1 MNINI
6 LKKAYIL
13 LVCLF
18 ALNYSCKNDKDYT
31 ATIKN
36 EKATPLAILEDDYK
50 NKLNKCIVAL
60 EKLENAT
67 SFETALSSY
76 KDARN
81 YFKSIEPILAFV
93 DKNNY
98 MSLNAPNILKIEED
112 DATDIK
118 IKKPFGFQVIEETLH
133 EEPIDLKSVAKI
145 TQRTKNRLKL
155 IEQNTH
161 IKLKDYHVIWLI
173 RDQIARIAL
182 TGITGFDS
190 PVLEASLTEAQL
202 GYSTI
207 EFIFNLYVENFSNKK
222 LLDQWNSE
230 IKASTEMLKG
240 DFNEFD
246 RYTFIKNHTHQQLEL
261 LNKTVEDWDVEF
273 PFELAFNNNMSSLF
287 SNDTFNIDFYAD
299 YIEVDSLK
307 QTKQQLGKALFND
320 KKLSANNTMSC
331 ATCHKQELA
340 FTDGLKIFPKQK
352 RNTPTLTYAALQ
364 QSFFYDGRTGNLEGQ
379 IIDVVNNVN
388 EFHSDLSNLH
398 EVIKTDS
405 IYFKAFNRLYSNG
418 VNDANIRNAI
428 AVYVRS
434 LNKFNSKF
442 DNNIN
447 NLEQTITES
456 EINGFNL
463 FMGKAKCATCHFAPV
478 FNGTVPPNFTETEFE
493 LLGVPKSTNLPAI
506 ADTDLGRY
514 DVFKTEQRK
523 HFFKTPTVR
532 NISKTAPYMHNGEYN
547 DLETLMDFYNNGG
560 GVGLGLEF
568 EYQTLPP
575 DSLNLQPKEI
585 KDIIAFMNSL
595 EDKQPKS

>member
-31 ATIKN
+31 AAIQKEN
-36 EKATPLAILEDDYK
+36 STPISLLEDDYK
-50 NKLNKCIVAL
+50 TKLNKCITAL
-60 EKLENAT
+60 ETLEKAT

-76 KDARN
+76 KEARSH
-81 YFKSIEPILAFV
+81 FKSIEPILAFI

-98 MSLNAPNILKIEED
+98 MSLNAPNILKIEEE

-118 IKKPFGFQVIEETLH
+118 IRKPFGFQVIEETLH
-133 EEPIDLKSVAKI
+133 EEPLDLKAVAKI
-145 TQRTKNRLKL
+145 TEKTKHRLKL
-155 IEQNTH
+155 IEQNTY
-161 IKLKDYHVIWLI
+161 IKLKDYHIIWLV

-190 PVLEASLTEAQL
+190 PVLETSLTDAQL
-202 GYSTI
+202 GYMTI
-207 EFIFNLYVENFSNKK
+207 ENILNLYTENFSETT

-230 IKASTEMLKG
+230 IKASIEMLKG

-246 RYTFIKNHTHQQLEL
+246 RYTFIKNYTHQQLEL
-261 LNKTVEDWDVEF
+261 LNKTVQDWNVDF
-273 PFELAFNNNMSSLF
+273 PFELAFNNDMYSLF
-287 SNDTFNIDFYAD
+287 SNDTFNIDFFAD
-299 YIEVDSLK
+299 YVEVDSLK
-307 QTKQQLGKALFND
+307 QTKQQLGKVLFND

-379 IIDVVNNVN
+379 IVDVVNNVN
-388 EFHSDLSNLH
+388 EFHSDLSNLQT
-398 EVIKTDS
+398 VIKTDS
-405 IYFKAFNRLYSNG
+405 TYFKSFNQLYPNG
-418 VNDANIRNAI
+418 VTDDNIRNAI
-428 AVYVRS
+428 AVYIRS

-447 NLEQTITES
+447 DIEQTITQS

-493 LLGVPKSTNLPAI
+493 LLGVPKSTNLPAV

-514 DVFKTEQRK
+514 DVFKTEERK

-532 NISKTAPYMHNGEYN
+532 NISKTAPYMHNGTYN

-560 GVGLGLEF
+560 GTGLGLDF

-575 DSLNLQPKEI
+575 DSLNLQPNER
-585 KDIIAFMNSL
+585 KDIIAFMHSL
-595 EDKQPKS
+595 EDQ

>member
-1 MNINI
+1 MNITT

-31 ATIKN
+31 AVSQN
-36 EKATPLAILEDDYK
+36 EKAIPLALLENHYK
-50 NKLNKCIVAL
+50 TKLSQCINAL
-60 EKLENAT
+60 EALENAT
-67 SFETALSSY
+67 SFETALSNY

-81 YFKSIEPILAFV
+81 HFKSIEPILAFV

-98 MSLNAPNILKIEED
+98 MSLNAPNILKVEEE

-118 IKKPFGFQVIEETLH
+118 IKTPFGFQVIEEKLH
-133 EEPIDLKSVAKI
+133 DEPLDLKSVAKI
-145 TQRTKNRLKL
+145 TKKTKNRLQL
-155 IEQNTH
+155 IEQNTYV
-161 IKLKDYHVIWLI
+161 KLKDYHVIWLI

-202 GYSTI
+202 GYATVKNI
-207 EFIFNLYVENFSNKK
+207 LNTYTENFSDPALLKK
-222 LLDQWNSE
+222 WNTE
-230 IKASTEMLKG
+230 IKASIKALQT
-240 DFNEFD
+240 DFNNFD
-246 RYTFIKNHTHQQLEL
+246 RYLFIKNHTHKQLAL
-261 LNKTVEDWDVEF
+261 LNNTVKDWNVEF
-273 PFELAFNNNMSSLF
+273 PFELAFNNTMTSLF
-287 SNDTFNIDFYAD
+287 SNNTFNIDFFAD
-299 YIEVDSLK
+299 YVEIDSLK
-307 QTKQQLGKALFND
+307 HNKQQLGKTLFND
-320 KKLSANNTMSC
+320 RKLSANNAMSC

-379 IIDVVNNVN
+379 IVDVVNNVN
-388 EFHSDLSNLH
+388 EFHSDLSNLQT
-398 EVIKTDS
+398 VIKTDS
-405 IYFKAFNRLYSNG
+405 TYVKFFNKLYPNG
-418 VNDANIRNAI
+418 VTDANIRNAI
-428 AVYVRS
+428 AVYIRS
-434 LNKFNSKF
+434 LNTFNSKF

-447 NLEQTITES
+447 DIEQTISQS

-506 ADTDLGRY
+506 ADTDFGRY
-514 DVFKTEQRK
+514 DVFKTEERK

-532 NISKTAPYMHNGEYN
+532 NISKTAPYMHNGVYA
-547 DLETLMDFYNNGG
+547 DLEALMDFYNNGG
-560 GVGLGLEF
+560 GAGLGLEF

-575 DSLNLQPKEI
+575 DSLNLQPNEI

-595 EDKQPKS
+595 EDKQPIL

>member
-1 MNINI
+1 MNITT

-31 ATIKN
+31 AASQN
-36 EKATPLAILEDDYK
+36 EKATPLALLENHYK
-50 NKLNKCIVAL
+50 TKLSQCINAL
-60 EKLENAT
+60 EALENAT
-67 SFETALSSY
+67 SFETALSNY
-76 KDARN
+76 REARN
-81 YFKSIEPILAFV
+81 HFKIIEPILAFV

-98 MSLNAPNILKIEED
+98 MSLNAPNILKIEEE

-118 IKKPFGFQVIEETLH
+118 IKKPFGFQVIEEILH
-133 EEPIDLKSVAKI
+133 EEPLDLVSVYNI
-145 TQRTKNRLKL
+145 TEKTKNRLKL

-207 EFIFNLYVENFSNKK
+207 ESILNTYTENFSDPALLKK
-222 LLDQWNSE
+222 WNTEINAS
-230 IKASTEMLKG
+230 IKALQG
-240 DFNEFD
+240 DFNDFD
-246 RYTFIKNHTHQQLEL
+246 RYHFIKNHTHKQLAL
-261 LNKTVEDWDVEF
+261 LNKTAKDWNVEF
-273 PFELAFNNNMSSLF
+273 PFELAFNNTMTSLF
-287 SNDTFNIDFYAD
+287 SNDTFNIDFFAD
-299 YIEVDSLK
+299 YVEIDSLK
-307 QTKQQLGKALFND
+307 QTKQLLGKILFND
-320 KKLSANNTMSC
+320 KKLSANNAMSC

-379 IIDVVNNVN
+379 IVDVVNNVN
-388 EFHSDLSNLH
+388 EFHSDLSNLQT
-398 EVIKTDS
+398 VIKTDS
-405 IYFKAFNRLYSNG
+405 TYFKAFNKLYPNG
-418 VNDANIRNAI
+418 VTDANIRNAI
-428 AVYVRS
+428 AVYIRS

-442 DNNIN
+442 DNNTN
-447 NLEQTITES
+447 NIEQTITQS

-493 LLGVPKSTNLPAI
+493 LLGVPKSTSLPAI

-514 DVFKTEQRK
+514 HIFKTEERK

-532 NISKTAPYMHNGEYN
+532 NISKTAPYMHNGAYA

-560 GVGLGLEF
+560 GTGLGLEF
-568 EYQTLPP
+568 EYQTLPS
-575 DSLNLQPKEI
+575 DSLNLQPNEI

-595 EDKQPKS
+595 EDK

>member
-1 MNINI
+1 MNITI

-13 LVCLF
+13 MVCLF

-31 ATIKN
+31 AVIQN
-36 EKATPLAILEDDYK
+36 EKVTPLDFLAESYK
-50 NKLNKCIVAL
+50 SNLNQCIDAL
-60 EKLENAT
+60 EALENAT
-67 SFETALSSY
+67 SFETALSY
-76 KDARN
+76 YREARN
-81 YFKSIEPILAFV
+81 HFKSIEPILSFI

-98 MSLNAPNILKIEED
+98 MSLNAPNILKIEEE

-118 IKKPFGFQVIEETLH
+118 IKKPFGFQVIEEILH
-133 EEPIDLKSVAKI
+133 EKPLDLASVSNI
-145 TQRTKNRLKL
+145 TEKTKNRLKL

-173 RDQIARIAL
+173 RDQIARTAL

-202 GYSTI
+202 GYETI
-207 EFIFNLYVENFSNKK
+207 KNILNTYAENFSDQTLLKK
-222 LLDQWNSE
+222 WNTE
-230 IKASTEMLKG
+230 IKVSIKALQG
-240 DFNEFD
+240 DFNSFD
-246 RYTFIKNHTHQQLEL
+246 RYHFIKNHTHKQLAL
-261 LNKTVEDWDVEF
+261 LNETVKDWNLEF
-273 PFELAFNNNMSSLF
+273 PFELAFNNTMTSLF
-287 SNDTFNIDFYAD
+287 SDDTFNIDFFAD
-299 YIEVDSLK
+299 YVEIDSLK
-307 QTKQQLGKALFND
+307 QTKQQLGKTLFND

-379 IIDVVNNVN
+379 IVDVVNNVN
-388 EFHSDLSNLH
+388 EFHSDLSNLQA
-398 EVIKTDS
+398 VIKTDS
-405 IYFKAFNRLYSNG
+405 TYFKSFNQLYPNG
-418 VNDANIRNAI
+418 VTDANIRNAI
-428 AVYVRS
+428 AIYVRS

-447 NLEQTITES
+447 NIEQTITQS

-493 LLGVPKSTNLPAI
+493 LLGVPKSTSLPAI

-514 DVFKTEQRK
+514 HIFKTEERK

-532 NISKTAPYMHNGEYN
+532 NISKTAPYMHNGAYA

-560 GVGLGLEF
+560 GIGLGLEF

-575 DSLNLQPKEI
+575 DSLHLQPNEI

-595 EDKQPKS
+595 EDK